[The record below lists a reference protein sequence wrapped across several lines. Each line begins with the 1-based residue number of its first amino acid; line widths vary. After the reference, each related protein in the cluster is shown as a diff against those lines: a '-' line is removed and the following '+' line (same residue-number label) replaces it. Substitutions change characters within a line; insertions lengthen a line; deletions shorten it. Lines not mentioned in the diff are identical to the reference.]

1 MKTIFLILILGVNVS
16 AQTPDFSKYKRSDFL
31 TYAYENAIIVYFKFD
46 IPPAV
51 TMSICIL
58 ESGYGTSTAAKERNN
73 LFGIENGARKYKSL
87 YNSFEDF
94 GFLLATSERYRP
106 VMKQDINDPF
116 KWLEMLQKCG
126 YNWRDSWREK
136 CETIIKQYKLNEIKF

>member
-1 MKTIFLILILGVNVS
+1 MKTILLILLLS
-16 AQTPDFSKYKRSDFL
+16 TATAAQIPDFSSYKRCEYL
-31 TYAYENAIIVYFKFD
+31 TFSYEYALIIYHKFN

-58 ESGYGTSTAAKERNN
+58 ESGYGTSEAATLRNN
-73 LFGIENGARKYKSL
+73 HFGIENGARKYKFI

-94 GFLLATSERYRP
+94 GFLIACSERYRP
-106 VMKQDINDPF
+106 VIKQDINNPF
-116 KWLEMLQKCG
+116 KWLEMLQICG

-136 CETIIKQYKLNEIKF
+136 CEAIIKQYKLNELNF